1 MEKIYIDYNALGK
14 RIRNERVKRN
24 MSQAQVSEKVNL
36 SESYY
41 GNIERGARILSLES
55 LVRISEFFNC
65 SLDYLLVDS
74 ISKKQ
79 CEKEKLEFLNI
90 LSSKSSQEISYLLNI
105 LKVLADNIEVW
116 TNTKKSTLSKSTYIA

>member
-1 MEKIYIDYNALGK
+1 VEKIYIDYNALGK